1 MRGNYSEEALA
12 AYAELVAAS
21 AALNFAE
28 GDTYDFTRCIKPD
41 GTTFGTPGNCTPPNR
56 PAGPS
61 KEEKEAD
68 SLMSGGRRH
77 SRAMQRVASKLR
89 EKAAAANYSEDNTYD
104 FTRCVRPYGSAY
116 GTRGRC
122 NKGTESA
129 KEAAKPAATR
139 SGSRGPTDHAGRV
152 AKHEGEYNK
161 HAAAHKAAKEELKGH
176 RGRDL
181 AARVKRQQLAHA
193 AQVLEDKRDVAHDK
207 LMKAKRGLFA
217 ADEKAKRKP

>member
-21 AALNFAE
+21 AAL
-28 GDTYDFTRCIKPD
+28 DF
-41 GTTFGTPGNCTPPNR
+41 
-56 PAGPS
+56 
-61 KEEKEAD
+61 
-68 SLMSGGRRH
+68 
-77 SRAMQRVASKLR
+77 
-89 EKAAAANYSEDNTYD
+89 SEDNTYD
-104 FTRCVRPYGSAY
+104 FTRCVRPDGSAY

-122 NKGTESA
+122 KKGTESA

-139 SGSRGPTDHAGRV
+139 SGSRGPADHAGRV

-176 RGRDL
+176 KGRDL
-181 AARVKRQQLAHA
+181 AARVKRQQLAYA
-193 AQVLEDKRDVAHDK
+193 VQALEDKRDMAHDK

-217 ADEKAKRKP
+217 ADEKAKRKPKGVTSASDLAGQHHEEMGVSRAKLEKAYAKMLKANPDMDLGDLYMKAQGALKGKGKP